1 MSAPGLGGAGGLL
14 LGLLTAM
21 VLRRGGYRRA
31 DERARTRPPWSAVAA
46 AAGVLGLAWAA
57 AGAARSPTVALLPF
71 AVFSVVALAAAW
83 IDLDVRRIPNVLTGG
98 GTLAVLA
105 AAVAV
110 GPWSSAAR
118 ALAAGGILLTAF
130 GLLALVSSTGGGDV
144 KFAAVVGVV
153 LGFESWRT
161 VLVGVMAG
169 LLLAGCIAAV
179 LVLRGRSRDRHL
191 ALGPPLAAGALVA
204 LVVSW

>member
-1 MSAPGLGGAGGLL
+1 MSAPGLNGAGGLL

-46 AAGVLGLAWAA
+46 TAGVLGLAWAA
-57 AGAARSPTVALLPF
+57 AAARPPTVALLPF

-118 ALAAGGILLTAF
+118 ALEAGGILLTAF

-179 LVLRGRSRDRHL
+179 LLLRGRSRDSHL